1 MVDIDSIDE
10 KHKLGMQA
18 KKKSLKILQNIML
31 PQI

>member
-18 KKKSLKILQNIML
+18 KEKELEYTVKYNATAN
-31 PQI
+31 